1 MPRKKNI
8 EKLSYFCRKL
18 TELRLAHN
26 MTQPELAD
34 ALGCTREMVAYY
46 ELRSPNPTLDVIKM
60 FADFYKISA
69 DELIY
74 EHEKDRKK
82 AGQKS
87 TLERQFEELQE
98 LPKSKQKLISDMLEG
113 ALKP

>member
-8 EKLSYFCRKL
+8 ENLSFFCRKL
-18 TELRLAHN
+18 TELRHAHN
-26 MTQPELAD
+26 LTQPELAE
-34 ALGCTREMVAYY
+34 ALGCTREMIAYY
-46 ELRSPNPTLDVIKM
+46 ESRSPNPTLDVIRM
-60 FADFYKISA
+60 FADFYQIST

-74 EHEKDRKK
+74 EIEQEQKK

-87 TLERQFEELQE
+87 KLERQFEVLQT

-113 ALKP
+113 ALK